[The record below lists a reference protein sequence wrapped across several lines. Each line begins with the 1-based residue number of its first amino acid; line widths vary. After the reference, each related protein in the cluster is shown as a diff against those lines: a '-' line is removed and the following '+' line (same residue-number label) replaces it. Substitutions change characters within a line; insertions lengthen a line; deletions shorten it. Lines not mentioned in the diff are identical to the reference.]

1 LPPRTRRSGIGIVD
15 LARELGVSTA
25 TVSRALNGSNAVRAE
40 LADRIRRHADAR
52 GYVANRLAK
61 ALSANTSRA
70 FVGFV
75 IPYVDTPAYSEVAA
89 ECARLLSKDGS
100 QMILSIT
107 ENDPDREYRQLRE
120 LLASRVAGLV
130 ISPSTGIREASKRL
144 LASVPVVELHRASGI
159 AAPGVFSDDE
169 RVLAESVLHLAALGH
184 RVIGYLGPPVALS
197 NGAARLRGVRRGA
210 ELAGLAPEAM
220 PTCLVEPTQSN
231 GYRGA
236 VELLARPERP
246 TALVVGGGSL
256 SIGAA
261 RGVRAS
267 GRRLP
272 DELSLVVYGDPSWF
286 ALSDPPLT
294 AVVVE
299 YAQLAREA
307 AGLLLAQ
314 LDHSGDP
321 AATAHLVRPELVVAG
336 STGPPPA

>member
-1 LPPRTRRSGIGIVD
+1 MPRTRRSGIGIVD

-25 TVSRALNGSNAVRAE
+25 TVSRALNGSNAVRTE
-40 LADRIRRHADAR
+40 LAERIRRHADAR

-89 ECARLLSKDGS
+89 ECARLLSRDGT

-107 ENDPDREYRQLRE
+107 QNDPEREYRQLRE

-169 RVLAESVLHLAALGH
+169 QVLAESVLHLAALGH

-197 NGAARLRGVRRGA
+197 NGAARLHGVRRGA
-210 ELAGLAPEAM
+210 ELAGLDPEVM
-220 PTCLVEPTQSN
+220 PTCLVEPTQDN
-231 GYRGA
+231 GYQGA
-236 VELLARPERP
+236 MELLAGPEPP

-299 YAQLAREA
+299 YARLAREA

-314 LDHSGDP
+314 LDPSGDP
-321 AATAHLVRPELVVAG
+321 AATPHLVRPELVVAG
-336 STGPPPA
+336 STGPPPG